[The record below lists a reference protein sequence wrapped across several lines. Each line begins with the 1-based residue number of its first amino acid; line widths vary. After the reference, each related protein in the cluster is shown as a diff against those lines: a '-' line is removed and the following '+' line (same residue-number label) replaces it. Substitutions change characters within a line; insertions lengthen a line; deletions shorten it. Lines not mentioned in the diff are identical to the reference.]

1 MPKTREEV
9 QKAFGLAEPPD
20 DEIMALLERLGEG
33 DVVSGV
39 APVEGEGYT
48 ADELAEELEAA
59 VVAESVGDLLSKAR
73 QETGRSLRDV
83 GAAAGVSHSRVR
95 ELEQSSNVE
104 LATLARLAEALGY
117 RAKIVLEPARKSSRM
132 RKLSAEL

>member
-9 QKAFGLAEPPD
+9 QKAFGLTEPPS
-20 DEIMALLERLGEG
+20 DEFMALLERLGEG
-33 DVVSGV
+33 EVVRGV
-39 APVEGEGYT
+39 SPVEGDGYT
-48 ADELAEELEAA
+48 ADELAEELEEA
-59 VVAESVGDLLSKAR
+59 VVAESVGDLLSRAR

-117 RAKIVLEPARKSSRM
+117 RATIVLEPARKLSQM